1 MAERGQPI
9 SGLETVTD
17 ERERGLLR
25 LADLRERMDTGQDG
39 AVAEEAIRE
48 LQTSYEELQVSEEE
62 LRAQSQELAEAYQRL
77 VHERQRYRDLFEHAP
92 VGYLVT
98 DPDGM
103 IRDVNGTGSR
113 LFGATQQYLR
123 GKPLRVFVD
132 DDARVELSRWLRDVR
147 DADGAVT
154 GDLRLQPHDGGP
166 VDVRCIVAP
175 VRGRGGEPDAVRWV
189 IHPTDGP
196 GQEAVSSRGLRTLAP
211 AQDTVTDRSLE
222 VVVLDRQPLFVRNL
236 DVLLETLLPGRA
248 RVAGATDTPAGLAGL
263 VDRTEPALV
272 VVTVPAIGGPEHRA
286 VQELR
291 GDADGP
297 PVLAL
302 AGGVDGDGGDVTWR
316 LIDEGLPAVLPRTAA
331 PDALVGAMLATA
343 GGWTVL
349 DGSVAR
355 VLLGPGRPLR
365 DDLRQGLSDDDLELW
380 RWLAMGRSDAEIA
393 TDRNVSTR
401 TVKRRVADL
410 YERLGV
416 GGRVEAAS
424 LAGHYGLVDAAD
436 LDVSA

>member
-1 MAERGQPI
+1 MAQQGHPI
-9 SGLETVTD
+9 SGLEAVAD

-25 LADLRERMDTGQDG
+25 LADLRERMDGQDG
-39 AVAEEAIRE
+39 TVAEEAIRE
-48 LQTSYEELQVSEEE
+48 LQASYEELQVSEEE

-98 DPDGM
+98 DADGM

-113 LFGATQQYLR
+113 LLGATQQYLR

-132 DDARVELSRWLRDVR
+132 DDARVELSRWLRDIR
-147 DADGAVT
+147 DADGAAT
-154 GDLRLQPHDGGP
+154 GDLRLRPRDGDA
-166 VDVRCIVAP
+166 VEVRCIVAP

-189 IHPTDGP
+189 IHPTDRTGT
-196 GQEAVSSRGLRTLAP
+196 EVLSRGGLRTSAP
-211 AQDTVTDRSLE
+211 SQDPVTDRSLE
-222 VVVLDRQPLFVRNL
+222 VVVLDPQPLFVRNL

-248 RVAGATDTPAGLAGL
+248 RVAGATDAPAELAGL
-263 VDRTEPALV
+263 VDRTDPALV

-286 VQELR
+286 LQALR
-291 GDADGP
+291 DDPDGP

-302 AGGVDGDGGDVTWR
+302 SGGVDGGGGEVTWR

-331 PDALVGAMLATA
+331 PDALVGAMLATV

-365 DDLRQGLSDDDLELW
+365 DDLRDALSDDDLDLW
-380 RWLAMGRSDAEIA
+380 RWLATGRSDAEIA

-416 GGRVEAAS
+416 DGRVEAAA
-424 LAGHYGLVDAAD
+424 LAGHYGLVGAGD
-436 LDVSA
+436 LDAPA